1 MLVLDQTHLVQ
12 QRTGIALLRGA
23 EHAKA
28 RAGAHLAQ
36 PAFDLFGQALVGG
49 EGNQTRSRF
58 SSRRGRRE
66 SISSLE
72 KA

>member
-1 MLVLDQTHLVQ
+1 
-12 QRTGIALLRGA
+12 
-23 EHAKA
+23 
-28 RAGAHLAQ
+28 
-36 PAFDLFGQALVGG
+36 VGG

-58 SSRRGRRE
+58 SSRRGRRA